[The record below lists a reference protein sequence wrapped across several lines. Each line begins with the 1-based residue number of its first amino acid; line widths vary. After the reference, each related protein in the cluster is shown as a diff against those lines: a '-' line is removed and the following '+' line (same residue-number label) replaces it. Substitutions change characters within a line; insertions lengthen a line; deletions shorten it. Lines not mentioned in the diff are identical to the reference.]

1 MLWYFNVR
9 LIEIPG
15 LLKAC
20 SCWIS
25 SKFGG
30 VRRDKNL
37 QLESVVLHSWTPPAF
52 ISSQSTYLTSNL
64 QLSTI
69 QRGLLTP
76 YVLTGQ
82 TPQAFPLILP
92 VLLPLYPHFYFW
104 LTKPEEFIIP
114 ETFMQNESKPSRGRL
129 FFFPGLS
136 DNETMAYTQPIITAT
151 DDRWCFAMW
160 TVTLEALFCYP
171 EQPGSVCEEN
181 GFNLCWKE
189 DFFIG
194 ILACQKGLNDVK
206 IFQSSQRLSG
216 QSSSS
221 QTNIISRNKKQSLTS
236 FLSLPIQAL
245 QGCDVL
251 EPVPAHTGQEVSVI
265 RPATVHT
272 HIHTYGQVRVAHSP
286 IGTVGGNMCRHG
298 ASHTSRS
305 ILTTTTQ
312 QPPSLCPENECWRS
326 SLLVQMFHQNE
337 FPSDTILS
345 RYGEINVAHGH
356 VRMQTY
362 QRFAEM
368 LTAKIVSWWLCP
380 FDLFLTI
387 TLCRWCTTLCL
398 IMSSLYFC
406 NFYFIF
412 LIA

>member
-114 ETFMQNESKPSRGRL
+114 ETFLQNESKPSRGRL

-181 GFNLCWKE
+181 GSYLCWKE

-251 EPVPAHTGQEVSVI
+251 EPVPAHTEQEVSVI
-265 RPATVHT
+265 RPAIVHT

-286 IGTVGGNMCRHG
+286 IGIVGGNMCRHG
-298 ASHTSRS
+298 ANFTHKPVNPHHYN
-305 ILTTTTQ
+305 TTTSE
-312 QPPSLCPENECWRS
+312 P
-326 SLLVQMFHQNE
+326 
-337 FPSDTILS
+337 
-345 RYGEINVAHGH
+345 
-356 VRMQTY
+356 
-362 QRFAEM
+362 
-368 LTAKIVSWWLCP
+368 VSWKWMLALISPCADVPPKWVSLRHNFVKIWRNQCGTRTRKNANLPEVCRNVNCQNCILVTLSFWLIS
-380 FDLFLTI
+380 DNYV
-387 TLCRWCTTLCL
+387 
-398 IMSSLYFC
+398 MQMMY
-406 NFYFIF
+406 NFMPHYV
-412 LIA
+412 

>member
-114 ETFMQNESKPSRGRL
+114 ETFLQNESKPSRGRL

-181 GFNLCWKE
+181 GSNLCWKE

-221 QTNIISRNKKQSLTS
+221 QTNIISQNKKQSLTS
-236 FLSLPIQAL
+236 FLSLPIPAL

-251 EPVPAHTGQEVSVI
+251 EPVPAHTEQEVSVI
-265 RPATVHT
+265 RPAIVHT

-286 IGTVGGNMCRHG
+286 IGIVGGNMCRHG
-298 ASHTSRS
+298 E
-305 ILTTTTQ
+305 ILTHNPHHYNTTTSE
-312 QPPSLCPENECWRS
+312 P
-326 SLLVQMFHQNE
+326 
-337 FPSDTILS
+337 
-345 RYGEINVAHGH
+345 
-356 VRMQTY
+356 
-362 QRFAEM
+362 
-368 LTAKIVSWWLCP
+368 VSWNWMPALTSPRADVPPKWVSLRHNFVKIWRNQCGTRTRTNVNLPEVCRNVNCQNCILVTLSFWLIS
-380 FDLFLTI
+380 DNYV
-387 TLCRWCTTLCL
+387 
-398 IMSSLYFC
+398 MQMMY
-406 NFYFIF
+406 NFMPHYV
-412 LIA
+412 